1 MRDEYDFLHKDK
13 NESFLQSGNIIFT
26 VIDRHAQ
33 GTQNSRF
40 VIFLECLKKEGRG
53 VFVV

>member
-13 NESFLQSGNIIFT
+13 NESFLQAGNIIFT

-33 GTQNSRF
+33 STQNSRF